1 MFGRLFSLI
10 GGGVSRQPGI
20 DFGPYRLRVP
30 LLADFPEWASLR
42 AASRGFLQPYEP
54 TWPEDDLTP
63 QGYQRR
69 LRALYDEARFD
80 QGYVF
85 FIVDRRDNKVLGGAS
100 LSHVR
105 RRAAQSAMLGYW
117 MGQRHAGHGIMS
129 QAVVALCRHGFTDL
143 RLERIEAACL
153 PENAASIRVL
163 EKAGF
168 RLEGHARQYLSIN
181 GARRDHRLFA
191 VLPSDL
197 SPPR

>member
-1 MFGRLFSLI
+1 MLGRLFSLLN
-10 GGGVSRQPGI
+10 GGGASQPGI
-20 DFGPYRLRVP
+20 DFGPYRLRAP
-30 LLADFPEWASLR
+30 LLADYPEWASLR

-69 LRALYDEARFD
+69 LRLLYEEARQD
-80 QGYVF
+80 AGYTF
-85 FIVDRRDNKVLGGAS
+85 FIVEREANKVLGGAS
-100 LSHVR
+100 LTHVR

-117 MGQRHAGHGIMS
+117 MGQRHARGGIMS
-129 QAVVALCRHGFTDL
+129 MAVPALARHAFADL
-143 RLERIEAACL
+143 HLERIEAACM

-163 EKAGF
+163 EKSGF
-168 RLEGHARQYLSIN
+168 RLEGHARGYLSIN

-191 VLPSDL
+191 LLPGDL

>member
-1 MFGRLFSLI
+1 MFGRLFSII
-10 GGGVSRQPGI
+10 GGGVSGQPVL
-20 DFGPYRLRVP
+20 DFGVYRLRAP

-42 AASRGFLQPYEP
+42 AASRGFLQPFEP

-69 LRALYDEARFD
+69 LRSLYDEARMD

-85 FIVDRRDNKVLGGAS
+85 FIVDRNENKVLGGAS
-100 LSHVR
+100 LSHVK

-117 MGQRHAGHGIMS
+117 MGQRHSGHGIMS
-129 QAVVALCRHGFTDL
+129 QAVLALCRHAFSHL

-181 GARRDHRLFA
+181 GTRRDHRLFA
-191 VLPSDL
+191 LLPEDL
-197 SPPR
+197 SPLR